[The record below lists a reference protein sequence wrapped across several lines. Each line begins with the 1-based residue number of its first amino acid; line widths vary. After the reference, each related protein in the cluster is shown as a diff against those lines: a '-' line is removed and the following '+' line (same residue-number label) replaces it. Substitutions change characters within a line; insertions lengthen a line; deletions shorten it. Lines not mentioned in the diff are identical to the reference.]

1 MASQPSD
8 RSLMRRFRTG
18 DANAAAELHD
28 RYSRRLRGL
37 AKKRLD
43 PALAARVD
51 VEDIVQSALG
61 SFFRQARAG
70 LYRAPPSGELWQ
82 LLSAI
87 TRHKLNHVRAKHLAA
102 KRDARKTVAVV
113 DAATNVAEQLASELK
128 MSIDEIVLDYSE
140 IERRIVELRIEG
152 YEIEQ
157 IAIRVARSR
166 RTVERVLQEFRSD
179 LTRAME

>member
-8 RSLMRRFRTG
+8 QSLMRRFRTG
-18 DANAAAELHD
+18 DATAAAQLHD
-28 RYSRRLRGL
+28 RYARRLQGL

-61 SFFRQARAG
+61 SFFRKATAG

-87 TRHKLNHVRAKHLAA
+87 TRHKLNHARAKHLAA

-113 DAATNVAEQLASELK
+113 DAAKDVAEQLAAELK
-128 MSIDEIVLDYSE
+128 MSIDDVVAEYSD
-140 IERRIVELRIEG
+140 IERRIVDLRIEG
-152 YEIEQ
+152 HEIEQ
-157 IAIRVARSR
+157 IAVRVARSR
-166 RTVERVLQEFRSD
+166 RTVERVLQEFRND
-179 LTRAME
+179 LARAIG